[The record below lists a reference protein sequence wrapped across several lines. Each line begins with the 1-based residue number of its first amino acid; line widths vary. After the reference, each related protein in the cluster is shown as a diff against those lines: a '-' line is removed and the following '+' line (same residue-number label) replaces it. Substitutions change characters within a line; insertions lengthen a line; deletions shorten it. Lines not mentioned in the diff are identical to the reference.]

1 MPALPDTFMGG
12 FAPWLQN
19 IRLDSNSTGDPYVG
33 LCRQIPSTGYISSD
47 SIILLYIGDYLP
59 WSITPASHHTDCLSR
74 SSHLYFGDHLEYLE
88 DIVVQIDAP
97 QLDCFGKKYTGKM
110 KTLISILKFPIY
122 ARSSIDQKSYPGPGS
137 RS

>member
-12 FAPWLQN
+12 CAPCLQN
-19 IRLDSNSTGDPYVG
+19 IHLDSNSTGDSFVG

-59 WSITPASHHTDCLSR
+59 WSITPASHPTDCLSR

-88 DIVVQIDAP
+88 DANRR
-97 QLDCFGKKYTGKM
+97 T
-110 KTLISILKFPIY
+110 S
-122 ARSSIDQKSYPGPGS
+122 ARLL
-137 RS
+137 